1 MYKYSIW
8 FSDFNNISG
17 HYFVFEGKLVNFLT
31 KQTNNVYVTT
41 AKERSLNHL
50 LPLRPPQQCVPAA
63 GTRVCRVFK
72 EQATATK
79 NRPPNASHLFSDSD
93 LFMYPSLTGSLSV
106 QLKTLHP
113 GLILLLLHHTTWC
126 TIKTP
131 LFTEWQIAA
140 EGDAVHPD
148 YNV

>member
-1 MYKYSIW
+1 MCYRVTLHKHHLNLFFLLTYGLKLVKMYKYSIW

-50 LPLRPPQQCVPAA
+50 LHLRPPEQCVPAV

-79 NRPPNASHLFSDSD
+79 NRPPNASHLFSD
-93 LFMYPSLTGSLSV
+93 F
-106 QLKTLHP
+106 
-113 GLILLLLHHTTWC
+113 
-126 TIKTP
+126 
-131 LFTEWQIAA
+131 
-140 EGDAVHPD
+140 
-148 YNV
+148 